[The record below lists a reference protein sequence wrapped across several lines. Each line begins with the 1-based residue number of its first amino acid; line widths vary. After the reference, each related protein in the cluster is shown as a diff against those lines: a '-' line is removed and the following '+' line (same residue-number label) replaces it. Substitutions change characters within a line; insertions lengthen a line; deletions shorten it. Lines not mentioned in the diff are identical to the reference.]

1 MAALPKVQANLL
13 DRAIA
18 VVSPGWAKARLRD
31 RAAIAVAGGY
41 FGGGGRGRRPGLAN
55 GNPGAADADADIAP
69 DLADLRGLSRDLART
84 SPLAGGA
91 ISNVVTN
98 VVGTGLAVQP
108 SPDFEFLGITNPEE
122 QKAWINAARRE
133 YLLFAESCDC
143 DLTRGQNIYGLQST
157 GFRSTLESGDI
168 FFIPTMAGPGR
179 PYKLALQMIEADRV
193 CNEGFRAD
201 TAGLVQG
208 VELDSHGAPIRYHI
222 ANQHPGAR
230 QRASMTWTKV
240 DAFSP
245 SGRRN
250 VLHIMDRRRP
260 GQTRGVPYLASV
272 IEPLKQLT
280 RYSEA
285 EVSAAVISAA
295 FAVFVKMDAEAFQSL
310 FDDTN
315 ATQYLNSATN
325 ARWDGTIPQADMNAP
340 GKAVNLLPGESI
352 ESPSLG
358 RPNSEFDPFF
368 MACAKQIGVGLEL
381 PVEVILKSFNS
392 SYSAARAALLDAWRF
407 FRGRRDF
414 VATYFCQPVY
424 ELWLEEA
431 VALGRI
437 RAPGFFADP
446 AYRRAWSAA
455 VWTGD
460 GPGSIDPMKEVVAA
474 RERVAGGIST
484 LAAESLLHDGVDWEV
499 KHRQRVRENDARRRD
514 GLEAEAAAVRP
525 GDLQDDANGNSI
537 FKPTGPRNPTPPRQA
552 HAGAG
557 PEAAATESA
566 ANAYRDA
573 AVAEVRRS
581 LTERADG
588 VASLAAS
595 VAMIAAREPAAPHI
609 DLHVAPTP
617 APEVHQ
623 HIQHHHH
630 IAAAAA
636 PNVDVHVEA
645 IMPAQAVPQV
655 DVTVEAVMPDAAQ
668 SDKPQRMEIVAMP
681 GMVIESMP
689 ARTTETTIN
698 RSLDGD
704 MTGSTATE
712 KDKE

>member
-1 MAALPKVQANLL
+1 MAKVQANLL

-31 RAAIAVAGGY
+31 RAAIAFAGGY
-41 FGGGGRGRRPGLAN
+41 FGGGRGRRPGLAN
-55 GNPGAADADADIAP
+55 WNPGAADADADIAP
-69 DLADLRGLSRDLART
+69 DLADLRGMSRDLART

-91 ISNVVTN
+91 ISTVVTN

-108 SPDFEFLGITNPEE
+108 SPDFEFLGITDEAE
-122 QKAWINAARRE
+122 QKAWIATAKRE
-133 YLLFAESCDC
+133 YLLFSESCDC

-157 GFRSTLESGDI
+157 GFRSMLESGDVV
-168 FFIPTMAGPGR
+168 FIPTMSGQGR
-179 PYKLALQMIEADRV
+179 PYRLALQMIEADRV

-201 TAGLVQG
+201 SAGLVQG
-208 VELDSHGAPIRYHI
+208 VELDIHGAPVRYHI

-230 QRASMTWTKV
+230 QRAGMTWTKI
-240 DAFSP
+240 DAFAP

-310 FDDTN
+310 FDDNTG
-315 ATQYLNSATN
+315 TQYLEGATRS
-325 ARWDGTIPQADMNAP
+325 RWDGTIPQADMHAP

-352 ESPSLG
+352 ESPDLG
-358 RPNSEFDPFF
+358 RPNSSFDPFF

-381 PVEVILKSFNS
+381 PVEVILKAFNS

-431 VALGRI
+431 VSLGRI

-446 AYRRAWSAA
+446 AWRRAWSAA

-460 GPGSIDPMKEVVAA
+460 GPGSIDPLKEVVAA
-474 RERVAGGIST
+474 RERVAGGMST

-514 GLEAEAAAVRP
+514 GLEAEAAAVGS
-525 GDLQDDANGNSI
+525 GDLQDAADGSSI
-537 FKPTGPRNPTPPRQA
+537 FKPAAPRNAPPRQA
-552 HAGAG
+552 
-557 PEAAATESA
+557 AAASA
-566 ANAYRDA
+566 ATQAPDLHAEIREGVIAELREQFSARA
-573 AVAEVRRS
+573 ASVE
-581 LTERADG
+581 
-588 VASLAAS
+588 SLAAS

-609 DLHVAPTP
+609 DLHVAPGP

-623 HIQHHHH
+623 HIEHHNHV
-630 IAAAAA
+630 AAAPA

-645 IMPAQAVPQV
+645 VMPAQEAPSV
-655 DVTVEAVMPDAAQ
+655 DVRVEAIMPEAAQ
-668 SDKPQRMEIVAMP
+668 SDKPQRMEIV
-681 GMVIESMP
+681 SMP
-689 ARTTETTIN
+689 ALSIDSMPTRTVETTIN
-698 RSLDGD
+698 RDASGD

-712 KDKE
+712 SDA